1 VDVRAIK
8 HGRGASTYESDK
20 GFFEIAHRHLA
31 AWSPLL
37 AQPVMHPLH
46 INLATLNH
54 PFIAVLIVVLL
65 NSCNFIAHCIL
76 TSYDPLAL
84 QYARFLD
91 HPFSS
96 VTNPSDTPRFASPG
110 HLLFRRLGLPLS
122 WRPFGRP
129 DAAHTSHG
137 APGDESWQQSKRN
150 KRGGRGCAPSE
161 DAEGEEAGES
171 EPRLAD
177 AMQLCKEAGVE
188 AGVEVGT
195 GARGFIDYVGAWREG
210 CERRERIWARA
221 PELRM
226 LEQELGEEPTWS
238 DANTHLHPR
247 VLQQ

>member
-1 VDVRAIK
+1 
-8 HGRGASTYESDK
+8 
-20 GFFEIAHRHLA
+20 
-31 AWSPLL
+31 
-37 AQPVMHPLH
+37 MHPLYT
-46 INLATLNH
+46 NLASLNH
-54 PFIAVLIVVLL
+54 PFIAILIAVLL
-65 NSCNFIAHCIL
+65 DPCNFIAHRIL

-84 QYARFLD
+84 RNARSLD

-96 VTNPSDTPRFASPG
+96 VTNMSDTPRFACPG
-110 HLLFRRLGLPLS
+110 HPLFRRLGLPLS

-137 APGDESWQQSKRN
+137 LPGDESWQQSKSS
-150 KRGGRGCAPSE
+150 KRGGRGHAPSE

-188 AGVEVGT
+188 AGT

-210 CERRERIWARA
+210 CERRERIRSRA

-226 LEQELGEEPTWS
+226 LEQELGEEPAWS
-238 DANTHLHPR
+238 DANTHLYPR
-247 VLQQ
+247 VLQLYLLARLTFSPPFHAFCTPAICFRARIPSVTLLVRASPQG